1 NHPRMLQLSNVVA
14 ATRAKLNTAM
24 SQVVETVK
32 NEYNMAKEQEDNLKA
47 ALNDT
52 KIATQDL
59 GDRAIQ
65 YRVLLRDVETNR
77 ALYENVLK
85 TLKTISVS
93 ENVPSTNIRI
103 VDPATVP
110 RAPISPL
117 IWYNLPIGMGMGLG
131 MGLLLAFG
139 LETLDTT
146 LKIPEELEKWLGF
159 PNLGIIPHVNLS
171 AGQEEDAS
179 SALFVHHDFEPMVSE
194 CYLGLRSCIL

>member
-85 TLKTISVS
+85 TLKTISAT

-103 VDPATVP
+103 VDLAMVP
-110 RAPISPL
+110 RAPISPR
-117 IWYNLPIGMGMGLG
+117 ISHDITMGMGMGLG
-131 MGLLLAFG
+131 LGLLLAFG
-139 LETLDTT
+139 LEMLDTT

-159 PNLGIIPHVNLS
+159 PNLAMVPHVSLS
-171 AGQEEDAS
+171 AGEEEDAS
-179 SALFVHHDFEPMVSE
+179 AALFVHPGF
-194 CYLGLRSCIL
+194 